1 MELEKTVEVLKQE
14 GIILYPTDT
23 IWGLGCDAT
32 SQKAIEN
39 LTNLKGRGKKQRFI
53 ILLEDDRKLNKYVKE
68 IPEVAWDLLDSADKP
83 LTIIYPNAVS
93 LPQNLIAED
102 GSIAI
107 RIVKDG
113 FVNKLI
119 RKLNK
124 PLVSTSANITG
135 EPSPKSKAE
144 ISKKIIENVNH
155 IVNLQTENRNAKP
168 SSIVKLQISGEIEII
183 RK

>member
-1 MELEKTVEVLKQE
+1 MELEKAVEALKEE
-14 GIILYPTDT
+14 GVILYPTDT

-32 SQKAIEN
+32 SEKAIEK
-39 LTNLKGRGKKQRFI
+39 LANLKGRNKNQRFI

-68 IPEVAWDLLDSADKP
+68 IPEVAWDLLDYADKP
-83 LTIIYPNAVS
+83 LTIIYPNAIN
-93 LPQNLIAED
+93 LPRNLIAED

-113 FVNKLI
+113 FVNQLI
-119 RKLNK
+119 KKINK
-124 PLVSTSANITG
+124 PLVSTSANLTG
-135 EPSPKSKAE
+135 EPSPKSREE
-144 ISKKIIENVNH
+144 ISKKIINNVKH
-155 IVNLQTENRNAKP
+155 IVNLQIKNKNAKA

>member
-1 MELEKTVEVLKQE
+1 MELEKTVEVLKQG

-23 IWGLGCDAT
+23 IWGLGCDA
-32 SQKAIEN
+32 SSEKAIEK
-39 LTNLKGRGKKQRFI
+39 LADIKGRNKEQRFI
-53 ILLEDDRKLNKYVKE
+53 ILLEDDRKLNRYVKD
-68 IPEVAWDLLDSADKP
+68 IPEVTWDLLDSADKP
-83 LTIIYPNAVS
+83 LTIIYPNAVN
-93 LPQNLIAED
+93 LPKNLIAED

-107 RIVKDG
+107 RIVKEG

-124 PLVSTSANITG
+124 PLVSTSANLTG
-135 EPSPKSKAE
+135 EKSPNSKATISEE
-144 ISKKIIENVNH
+144 IIKNVNH
-155 IVNLQTENRNAKP
+155 IVNLQPQVKNAKP